1 MTAIYVLSAAI
12 YASLLLFVLLVDCLN
27 SFFELL
33 MGNCLLSQINIG
45 LAQILLMALFEK
57 VFSQSQHLL
66 NVVILCV
73 FL

>member
-1 MTAIYVLSAAI
+1 
-12 YASLLLFVLLVDCLN
+12 
-27 SFFELL
+27 
-33 MGNCLLSQINIG
+33 MGNCLLGQINIG

-57 VFSQSQHLL
+57 VLSQSQHLL